1 MSQVLTINNASK
13 SFNGRN
19 ILDAI
24 SFSIKRN
31 SITGLFGRNGCG
43 KSTLLKLIFGTLKAD
58 SIEVYI
64 DELKLYQKEIIPSK
78 NIAYLSQDSF
88 LPKELT
94 VRKVISLLFKRG
106 EDQDK
111 IFYAKG
117 VASFEKLL
125 VGKLSIGQLRYL
137 ELLLIGHLNHDF
149 LLLDEP
155 FSMIE
160 PLYKDIIQKFL
171 LQLKKT
177 KGIILTDHYY
187 HDVLEITDTNYILKE
202 GKLIKVKS
210 KQDLIKYD
218 YLKRVY

>member
-160 PLYKDIIQKFL
+160 PLFKDIIQKFL

-187 HDVLEITDTNYILKE
+187 QDVLEITDTNYILKE